1 MFMEKKW
8 NNTEINLLKE
18 YFAITNDVN
27 IINYITGRT
36 LTSIKVKAKRLKI
49 YRNNA
54 TKKSNRSNSSV
65 GEKNGMYGKHSKI
78 KNKTYDE
85 YYGIEK
91 SELIKSKLSVGRIG
105 KSGLSGSKNGMY
117 GKIPH
122 NKGVS
127 PSNIEKEKI
136 RKGIKCYW
144 NNLSE
149 LEFKKRKNKLK
160 EEWILKRNN
169 YSEIDT
175 LPEKITESILLKLN
189 VNYIKKMNIGYYNCD
204 FVVDNT
210 VIEVQGDYWH
220 GNPKF
225 YNTFDKIQQKNMNRD
240 KCKLSFLSNKG
251 YLVVYLWE
259 NELKT
264 NLKYCE
270 EKLKKSL
277 HG

>member
-1 MFMEKKW
+1 MEKKW
-8 NNTEINLLKE
+8 TNIEINLLKE
-18 YFAITNDVN
+18 FFINTNDVN

-49 YRNNA
+49 YRNDI
-54 TKKSNRSNSSV
+54 TKKSNRSNSNI

-78 KNKTYDE
+78 KNKTYDG

-91 SELIKSKLSVGRIG
+91 SDLIKTKLSLNKIG

-122 NKGVS
+122 NKGILAN
-127 PSNIEKEKI
+127 NIVREKI
-136 RKGIKCYW
+136 RNGIMRYW

-149 LEFKKRKNKLK
+149 IEFNRRKNKLR

-175 LPEKITESILLKLN
+175 LPEKITENILLKLKIE
-189 VNYIKKMNIGYYNCD
+189 YIKKMNIGYYNCD
-204 FVVDNT
+204 FVVNNT
-210 VIEVQGDYWH
+210 IIEVQGDYWH

-225 YNTFDKIQQKNMNRD
+225 YKTFDKIQQKNINRD
-240 KCKLSFLSNKG
+240 KRKLSFLFNKG
-251 YLVVYLWE
+251 YTIIYLWE

-270 EKLKKSL
+270 EKLKNYL